1 MSLLGGPMPRVLELT
16 AADAVQSVVAQP
28 RVFERDPSV
37 PWSPRWRC
45 DRVTSMRAVLLCL
58 LAVAAVLWGSSPAQA
73 SADHCPCAEA
83 HEQEGTDCC
92 LPGPEQ
98 CACGLAQLVAVP
110 SLPLLTSRPAPMA
123 LALSA
128 ACAPAALHTLP
139 RPPPPLPPPIG

>member
-1 MSLLGGPMPRVLELT
+1 
-16 AADAVQSVVAQP
+16 
-28 RVFERDPSV
+28 
-37 PWSPRWRC
+37 
-45 DRVTSMRAVLLCL
+45 MRAVLLCL
-58 LAVAAVLWGSSPAQA
+58 LAIATVLLGFPQAQVAALEG
-73 SADHCPCAEA
+73 CPCVEQ
-83 HEQEGTDCC
+83 HEDDEQDCC

-110 SLPLLTSRPAPMA
+110 WLPLLTSRPAPLE